1 MHLQGKLLIP
11 FGVKLLRHGLG
22 PLLGLSNLDG
32 DIGVAGA
39 GLVLG
44 DEPLGAHHW
53 GGGVRPG
60 NQPPM
65 ECSSHLNFAIFPQ
78 GPT

>member
-11 FGVKLLRHGLG
+11 FGVKLLWHGLG

-32 DIGVAGA
+32 DVGVAGA

-44 DEPLGAHHW
+44 DEPLGADHW
-53 GGGVRPG
+53 GGGVSLA
-60 NQPPM
+60 NPPA
-65 ECSSHLNFAIFPQ
+65 L
-78 GPT
+78 